1 MSERYYSGINV
12 VKELTDANLVNEHL
26 RSGDWELLTIKQ
38 RGVSK
43 ASEIPGMGIE
53 IIYDVV
59 YILTPKVETKTKSV
73 ASPPTSTSVPVRE
86 SGAAVWKKPEVTVEN
101 IELLPWAPY
110 KQGGGE
116 WVFADYSRYRDDPE
130 KGYTKLS
137 PEQARVLVDLMR
149 SIGPENKEL
158 TLGPYIY
165 KFSGEKDMF
174 IARRLTKK

>member
-53 IIYDVV
+53 IIYEVV
-59 YILTPKVETKTKSV
+59 YILTPKTAAGVEKAV
-73 ASPPTSTSVPVRE
+73 
-86 SGAAVWKKPEVTVEN
+86 AAVATAREGVRKPEITVESV
-101 IELLPWAPY
+101 ERLPWASY

-116 WVFADYSRYRDDPE
+116 WVFADPQRYRDDSE

-149 SIGPENKEL
+149 SIGPDNKEL

-174 IARRLTKK
+174 IARKLIKK